1 MNLENIKAL
10 IKNQEI
16 KDSVMKII
24 EFEQSQLH
32 KTQPR
37 YTERY
42 YEIIE
47 EACNEYNKSKTV

>member
-24 EFEQSQLH
+24 EYEQSQLH
-32 KTQPR
+32 KTNPR
-37 YTERY
+37 YTEKY
-42 YEIIE
+42 TEIIE
-47 EACNEYNKSKTV
+47 EACNAFYKD